1 MEIFENKNTVILEP
15 STNTHTLTSN
25 NVTATDLGNGIM
37 KIKTNGKGI
46 VTHGEH
52 GTIATEAPNVIKY
65 VQQEVN
71 PVTKKMHAAFD

>member
-1 MEIFENKNTVILEP
+1 MEKTTIVLEP
-15 STNTHTLTSN
+15 STNTHTI
-25 NVTATDLGNGIM
+25 TAPNITKTDLGNGIL
-37 KIKTNGKGI
+37 KLDIQGDGI

-71 PVTKKMHAAFD
+71 PVTKKMQAAFD